1 YLEATEQAAS
11 GLKLNKASDDPMG
24 AAYVS
29 SIRTSLQQAATY
41 RNNIGLVR
49 SDTELAEGAI
59 AQAAELFNQ
68 AREAAMQGANDSLG
82 AQDREML
89 AVQVAALREQLVGVA
104 NTKGAAGYLF
114 SGNKIDTPA
123 FADDGTYQG
132 DDGVRRLET
141 GPGVL
146 MDASVNG
153 QDVFARAGG
162 VNVFDALA
170 SLEAALRSNDSNQ
183 ISAQLGTL
191 DGALGQLN
199 QSRSE
204 TGLLMNRMDTADATL
219 EQSVLG

>member
-1 YLEATEQAAS
+1 MRVTENMRLGGLQRTLSRLNAGYLEATEQAAS

-114 SGNKIDTPA
+114 SGNKIDTLA

-132 DDGVRRLET
+132 DDGVRWLET
-141 GPGVL
+141 GPGGL
-146 MDASVNG
+146 MGASVNG
-153 QDVFARAGG
+153 
-162 VNVFDALA
+162 
-170 SLEAALRSNDSNQ
+170 
-183 ISAQLGTL
+183 
-191 DGALGQLN
+191 
-199 QSRSE
+199 
-204 TGLLMNRMDTADATL
+204 
-219 EQSVLG
+219 